1 MPFESTF
8 PFTAIVGQDRMKRAL
23 LLNAIDPMIGG
34 VLIRGERGTA
44 KSTAVRALA
53 RLLPDYDAVDG
64 CPYRCDPAE
73 PPRFCDECRRR
84 SASAPLPVALLPM
97 RIVELPIKASED
109 RLVGSIDIEAAVRS
123 GTRRFQPGVLAEAN
137 RNLLYVDEVN
147 LLDDHLVDVLLDAAA
162 MGVDVVEREGMS
174 VVPPSN
180 FILVGTMNPGEGELR
195 PQLLDRFG
203 LCVDVV
209 TPTDIDQR
217 LRVME
222 LERDFL
228 QDPRSVHK
236 SWAEREAHLRKLLQA
251 ATARLSAV
259 DLPDPIRTLI
269 AGLCLDGSVAGHR
282 ADLVVARTSR
292 AICALRGGP
301 VVELPD
307 VLEALELALAHR
319 RREPISDKLA
329 QVQELASRAAEQL
342 AQIQAAAPTE
352 TTKAVRAEVT
362 QQEGASGGESN
373 EGW

>member
-1 MPFESTF
+1 
-8 PFTAIVGQDRMKRAL
+8 
-23 LLNAIDPMIGG
+23 
-34 VLIRGERGTA
+34 
-44 KSTAVRALA
+44 
-53 RLLPDYDAVDG
+53 
-64 CPYRCDPAE
+64 
-73 PPRFCDECRRR
+73 
-84 SASAPLPVALLPM
+84 
-97 RIVELPIKASED
+97 
-109 RLVGSIDIEAAVRS
+109 
-123 GTRRFQPGVLAEAN
+123 
-137 RNLLYVDEVN
+137 
-147 LLDDHLVDVLLDAAA
+147 
-162 MGVDVVEREGMS
+162 
-174 VVPPSN
+174 
-180 FILVGTMNPGEGELR
+180 ELR

-236 SWAEREAHLRKLLQA
+236 SWAEREAHLRQLLQA

-301 VVELPD
+301 VAELPD

-342 AQIQAAAPTE
+342 AQIQAATPSETAPS
-352 TTKAVRAEVT
+352 VRSEVT

-373 EGW
+373 EGWTTSESRESPTNEAIEPESDAVIQLRTFTVKKLDLPRERQAR